1 MDPEKKKF
9 EGYRMYVLTFL
20 ALSILTLLS
29 VGLTQV
35 RIASPLLI
43 PIILFIATVQAIF
56 VLFYNMQLKFHDK
69 ILTIFAGIIFSL
81 IFLTIIIT
89 MLDFANR

>member
-1 MDPEKKKF
+1 MDPEKKKV
-9 EGYRMYVLTFL
+9 EGYRLYIITFITLSVLTL
-20 ALSILTLLS
+20 IS

-35 RIASPLLI
+35 RFSSILLTAM
-43 PIILFIATVQAIF
+43 ILFIALIQVII

-69 ILTIFAGIIFSL
+69 ILSLFAGIIFSL

-89 MLDFANR
+89 MLDFVNR

>member
-1 MDPEKKKF
+1 MDSEKKNI
-9 EGYRMYVLTFL
+9 ESYRLYIFTFL

-29 VGLTQV
+29 VALTQV
-35 RIASPLLI
+35 RFANPLLVAM
-43 PIILFIATVQAIF
+43 ILLLASIQAVI

-69 ILTIFAGIIFSL
+69 ILILFAGVIFSL

-89 MLDFANR
+89 MLDFSNR

>member
-9 EGYRMYVLTFL
+9 EGYQLYIITFIT
-20 ALSILTLLS
+20 LSALTLIS

-35 RIASPLLI
+35 RFSSFLLTGMILSIALI
-43 PIILFIATVQAIF
+43 QVIV

-69 ILTIFAGIIFSL
+69 ILILFAGIIFSL